1 MVTVGFS
8 CSNFSVFSV
17 SVGIILGVA
26 TEGNGG
32 GGSGLYG
39 FGEGIFSVNSG
50 SANGFGDGLAPP
62 VCFRASISDFI
73 VRTVIS
79 GGGGGN
85 GGEDSIGKF
94 AGGSGGCH
102 FLLGSSINLL

>member
-1 MVTVGFS
+1 MPDQTAIFLIQPPPSSAMVTVGFS

-50 SANGFGDGLAPP
+50 
-62 VCFRASISDFI
+62 
-73 VRTVIS
+73 
-79 GGGGGN
+79 GGGGN